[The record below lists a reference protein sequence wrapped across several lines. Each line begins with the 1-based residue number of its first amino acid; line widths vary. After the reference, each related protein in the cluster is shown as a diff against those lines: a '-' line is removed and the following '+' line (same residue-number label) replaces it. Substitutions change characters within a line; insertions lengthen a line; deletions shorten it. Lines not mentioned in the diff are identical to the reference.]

1 MTDVKPIAAK
11 VEMRF
16 RGLSKQATMRP
27 SSFARS
33 RLPIRASFAA
43 ALLAGFLLP
52 ALAMA
57 HGVADKDAAFIQA
70 NPGLQIVPFLYLGAK
85 HMVTGY
91 DHLLF
96 LAGVIFFLYRLRD
109 VALYVTMFSIG
120 HSITLLSGVLSGI
133 HVNPFLV
140 DAVIGL
146 SVAYKAFDNLGGFP
160 LFFGV
165 QPNTKLVVLGFG
177 LVHGFGLATKLQAL
191 KLSMDGLVANIVA
204 FNVGVELGQI
214 LALTVI
220 LAAMVWWRSTPSF
233 RKHAAGANLIL
244 MGAGFVL
251 AESQIAG
258 FLMERGA

>member
-1 MTDVKPIAAK
+1 
-11 VEMRF
+11 MRSSAV
-16 RGLSKQATMRP
+16 RSAT
-27 SSFARS
+27 FCAV
-33 RLPIRASFAA
+33 
-43 ALLAGFLLP
+43 LLAGMLAP
-52 ALAMA
+52 ALALA

-70 NPGLQIVPFLYLGAK
+70 HPGAQVIPFLYLGAK

-109 VALYVTMFSIG
+109 VALYVTLFSIG

-160 LFFGV
+160 LVFGF
-165 QPNTKLVVLGFG
+165 QPNTKAVVLGFG

-191 KLSMDGLVANIVA
+191 ELSAEGLVANIAA

-214 LALTVI
+214 VALSLI
-220 LAAMVWWRSTPSF
+220 LAAMVWWRSTAGF
-233 RKHAAGANLIL
+233 QRRAAAANLIL

-251 AESQIAG
+251 AQSQIAG
-258 FLMERGA
+258 FLMERNA

>member
-1 MTDVKPIAAK
+1 MDEVRGMLRRWPLRAAACA
-11 VEMRF
+11 
-16 RGLSKQATMRP
+16 L
-27 SSFARS
+27 
-33 RLPIRASFAA
+33 
-43 ALLAGFLLP
+43 ALLAVACLAGP
-52 ALAMA
+52 AFA
-57 HGVADKDAAFIQA
+57 HGVAESDKAYIQTH
-70 NPGLQIVPFLYLGAK
+70 PGINIIPYIYLGAK

-160 LFFGV
+160 LVFGF
-165 QPNTKLVVLGFG
+165 QPNTKAIVLGFG

-191 KLSMDGLVANIVA
+191 KLSMDGLVANILA
-204 FNVGVELGQI
+204 FNVGVEIGQI
-214 LALTVI
+214 VALSVI
-220 LAAMVWWRSTPSF
+220 LTLMVWWRSTSSF
-233 RKHAAGANLIL
+233 QRHAATANLVL

-258 FLMERGA
+258 FLMEKGA

>member
-1 MTDVKPIAAK
+1 MSLKAA
-11 VEMRF
+11 
-16 RGLSKQATMRP
+16 RP
-27 SSFARS
+27 AAFAVTV
-33 RLPIRASFAA
+33 LACLLGPTL
-43 ALLAGFLLP
+43 AL
-52 ALAMA
+52 A

-70 NPGLQIVPFLYLGAK
+70 HPGLQIVPFLYLGAK

-96 LAGVIFFLYRLRD
+96 LAGVIFFLFRLRD
-109 VALYVTMFSIG
+109 VALYVTMFSLG

-133 HVNPFLV
+133 HVNPFIV
-140 DAVIGL
+140 DAIIGL
-146 SVAYKAFDNLGGFP
+146 SVAWKAFDNLGAFP
-160 LFFGV
+160 LLFGF

-204 FNVGVELGQI
+204 FNVGVEIGQ
-214 LALTVI
+214 LVALTVI
-220 LAAMVWWRSTPSF
+220 LTLMVWWRSTRAF
-233 RKHAAGANLIL
+233 ERQAVTANLVL

-258 FLMERGA
+258 FLMEKAA